1 MKDEGFTSTACA
13 APRLQRLPFPP
24 PVPKQPAIL
33 FDLDGTLID
42 SIGLLVASMEYAFDD
57 RQLRPPV
64 DLWTAA
70 IGTPLESML
79 RRWARDEADVQGL
92 RARYREFQFANHDA
106 MTTAYPGAV
115 AMVRALHAEGHLLAV
130 VTSKL
135 AVGARRSL
143 AFVGIEECFTAVI
156 GIESTERHKPDP
168 EPVLHALQRIGG
180 VAAAHALFVGDSTHD
195 VLAGNA
201 AGVAT
206 AAALWGPFSRAQ
218 LETAGP
224 TYWLHEFADLRGIV
238 ERLAM
243 K

>member
-1 MKDEGFTSTACA
+1 MPK
-13 APRLQRLPFPP
+13 PR
-24 PVPKQPAIL
+24 AIL

-42 SIGLLVASMEYAFDD
+42 SIGLLVASMEYAYGD
-57 RQLRPPV
+57 RDHRPPV
-64 DLWTAA
+64 DQWTAA
-70 IGTPLESML
+70 IGTPLDGML
-79 RRWARDEADVQGL
+79 RRWARDDADVELL

-115 AMVRALHAEGHLLAV
+115 AMVRALHAEGHTLAV

-143 AFVGIEECFTAVI
+143 AFVGIEDCFAAVV
-156 GIESTERHKPDP
+156 GIESTTRHKPDP
-168 EPVLHALQRIGG
+168 EPVLHALTRIGG
-180 VAAAHALFVGDSTHD
+180 VPPAQALFVGDSTHD
-195 VLAGNA
+195 VHAGNA

-218 LETAGP
+218 LEPAGP
-224 TYWLHEFADLRGIV
+224 TYWLHEFADLRDVV

>member
-1 MKDEGFTSTACA
+1 MEGE
-13 APRLQRLPFPP
+13 PRGVEGPHLRFGMN
-24 PVPKQPAIL
+24 KPAIL

-42 SIGLLVASMEYAFDD
+42 SIGLLVESMEYAYGD
-57 RQLRPPV
+57 REHRPPV
-64 DLWTAA
+64 AEWVAA
-70 IGTPLESML
+70 IGTPLDAML
-79 RRWARDEADVQGL
+79 RRWARDDEDVLQL

-115 AMVRALHAEGHLLAV
+115 EMVRELHAAGHPLAI

-143 AFVGIEECFTAVI
+143 AFVGIEECFSAVV

-168 EPVLHALQRIGG
+168 APVLHALERIGG
-180 VAAAHALFVGDSTHD
+180 VSPERALFVGDSTHD
-195 VLAGNA
+195 MHAGNA
-201 AGVAT
+201 AGVRT

-224 TYWLHEFADLRGIV
+224 TYWLNDFAELRDVV
-238 ERLAM
+238 ERLAV

>member
-1 MKDEGFTSTACA
+1 M
-13 APRLQRLPFPP
+13 PQP
-24 PVPKQPAIL
+24 PAIL

-42 SIGLLVASMEYAFDD
+42 SIGLLVASMEFAFGD
-57 RQLRPPV
+57 REHRPPV
-64 DLWTAA
+64 EQWTAA
-70 IGTPLESML
+70 IGTPLDGML
-79 RRWARDEADVQGL
+79 RRWARDDADVQSL
-92 RARYREFQFANHDA
+92 RARYREFQLANHDA
-106 MTTAYPGAV
+106 MTSAYPGAV
-115 AMVRALHAEGHLLAV
+115 EMVRALHAEGHLLAV

-143 AFVGIEECFTAVI
+143 AFIGIEECFTAVV

-168 EPVLHALQRIGG
+168 EPVLHALERIGG
-180 VAAAHALFVGDSTHD
+180 VLPAQALFVGDSTHD
-195 VLAGNA
+195 VHAGNA

-224 TYWLHEFADLRGIV
+224 TYWLAEFADLRGVV